1 MAIGRHG
8 EGLADIGSGMIG
20 RKLGLERLLASTVPG
35 GTRTVFLAY

>member
-8 EGLADIGSGMIG
+8 GGLVDFGRGMIG
-20 RKLGLERLLASTVPG
+20 RKLEPKRLLASTVPG